1 MFNTTD
7 IKLHMFNATTDIKL
21 HVFNT
26 TTNLKLHMFNTLHL
40 PGIYM
45 LVFTR
50 HQMKLLQS
58 YHKQMK
64 LLQMNCK
71 QAVAIVP

>member
-1 MFNTTD
+1 
-7 IKLHMFNATTDIKL
+7 
-21 HVFNT
+21 
-26 TTNLKLHMFNTLHL
+26 MFNTLHL

-71 QAVAIVP
+71 QAAAIVP